1 MTVTT
6 WQPLP
11 GRALRYTAS
20 VAVSVL
26 PSPVR
31 ISAILPSLRTIAP
44 MSCTSKWR
52 MPSTRTEAS
61 RTTAKASGRSSSV
74 VAPLAMRSRNSCVL
88 AFNSSSESAC
98 MAGSSLLMASHLRR
112 YCLIRRSLR
121 LPKIFVR
128 SSSNIVCN
136 QNGSEGTDG
145 TICGMAAPLT
155 PALFRA
161 TLFSVAPEPP
171 PCWKGVRSAPPQAPT
186 CIAVGLS
193 HRIPPPDLYL
203 RAIL

>member
-1 MTVTT
+1 M
-6 WQPLP
+6 LEEIKK
-11 GRALRYTAS
+11 TA
-20 VAVSVL
+20 AF
-26 PSPVR
+26 VR
-31 ISAILPSLRTIAP
+31 
-44 MSCTSKWR
+44 
-52 MPSTRTEAS
+52 TRTEDFAPEVGIILGTGLGDFADKIDARFIIEYKDVPGFPVS
-61 RTTAKASGRSSSV
+61 TVEGHKGRMIFGEIEGRRV
-74 VAPLAMRSRNSCVL
+74 VAM
-88 AFNSSSESAC
+88 
-98 MAGSSLLMASHLRR
+98 
-112 YCLIRRSLR
+112 
-121 LPKIFVR
+121 
-128 SSSNIVCN
+128 
-136 QNGSEGTDG
+136 QGTDG